1 MGKSKAILLKSCFAT
16 KLFLYFSE
24 KNLSS
29 TVIIAFTQVMNS
41 IVSVLMG
48 TGNKV
53 YLNYVVAEG
62 QNWKL
67 IRMAFM
73 KNREASNLYWEI

>member
-24 KNLSS
+24 KKQQLNSV
-29 TVIIAFTQVMNS
+29 VIIAFTQVMNN
-41 IVSVLMG
+41 ILSVLMG

-53 YLNYVVAEG
+53 YLNYGVAEG
-62 QNWKL
+62 AKL
-67 IRMAFM
+67 
-73 KNREASNLYWEI
+73 ETD

>member
-1 MGKSKAILLKSCFAT
+1 
-16 KLFLYFSE
+16 
-24 KNLSS
+24 
-29 TVIIAFTQVMNS
+29 MNN

-53 YLNYVVAEG
+53 YLNYGVSEG
-62 QNWKL
+62 PNMKL

-73 KNREASNLYWEI
+73 KNREVSNLYWEI